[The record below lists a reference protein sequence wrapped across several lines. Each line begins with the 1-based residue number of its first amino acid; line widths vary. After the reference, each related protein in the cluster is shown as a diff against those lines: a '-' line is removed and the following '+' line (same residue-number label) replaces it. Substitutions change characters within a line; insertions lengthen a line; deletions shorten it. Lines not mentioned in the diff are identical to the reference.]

1 MRAFTKPQLKRL
13 AARQQYTIIGI
24 VFILIFY
31 LTWFIV
37 RSRDGDESVL
47 NMLETCMLIAVIV
60 AGLNSIL
67 LMFSAYGLIGGILV
81 GALFWYAVYSFP
93 AIAVLLLLGIN
104 QYATVI
110 LRRHGAKVGFLG
122 AEKKQFESN

>member
-13 AARQQYTIIGI
+13 AARQHYTIIGI
-24 VFILIFY
+24 VIILFFF
-31 LTWFIV
+31 LTWYIV
-37 RSRDGDESVL
+37 RSIDGDESVL
-47 NMLETCMLIAVIV
+47 NMLETCMLVAVIL

-67 LMFSAYGLIGGILV
+67 LMFSAYGLLGGILV
-81 GALFWYAVYSFP
+81 GAFFWYAAYSLP
-93 AIAVLLLLGIN
+93 VIAVFLLLGIN

-122 AEKKQFESN
+122 ADKKQFESN